1 MNRFSIKDIEILTGI
16 KPHTIRIWEQ
26 RYGIIKPQ
34 RTATNI
40 RYYTENDLK
49 LMLNVSLLNKMGFK
63 ISKITCLKP
72 NEIEHKVLSLVE
84 QANDA
89 DINLSALLNCMVRL
103 DEDTFEHLLNK
114 YLETNGLEITMTKI
128 LFPFLY
134 RIGLLWQTGSIT
146 PAYEHFFTNHVRQKI
161 IAAIDKQVL
170 SPSPDAKRFLLFLPP
185 NEPHELGLLYAHFVI
200 RQRGHRSVYMGLN
213 LPIDHIICAHECC
226 QPDFIVTTLTSCIKI
241 NAIEEFIVQI
251 SKTFSKSRILLSG
264 AQAVNRSLHLPQ
276 NVQVISDFD
285 DFIQYIENRVN

>member
-146 PAYEHFFTNHVRQKI
+146 PAYEHFFTNLVRQKI

-170 SPSPDAKRFLLFLPP
+170 TPLPDAKRFLLFLPP

-213 LPIDHIICAHECC
+213 LPIEHIICAHECC

-251 SKTFSKSRILLSG
+251 SKTFSKSKILLSG
-264 AQAVNRSLHLPQ
+264 AQAVNKSLHLPQ
-276 NVQVISDFD
+276 NVQIISDFD

>member
-146 PAYEHFFTNHVRQKI
+146 PAYEHFFTNLVRQKI
-161 IAAIDKQVL
+161 IAAIDKQVF

>member
-114 YLETNGLEITMTKI
+114 YLETNGLETTMTRI

-146 PAYEHFFTNHVRQKI
+146 PAYEHFFTNLVRQKI

-170 SPSPDAKRFLLFLPP
+170 TPLPDAKRFLLFLPP
-185 NEPHELGLLYAHFVI
+185 NEPHELGLLYAHYVI

-213 LPIDHIICAHECC
+213 LPIEHIICAHECC

-251 SKTFSKSRILLSG
+251 SKTFSKSKILLSG
-264 AQAVNRSLHLPQ
+264 AQAVNKSLHLPQ
-276 NVQVISDFD
+276 NVQIISDFD
-285 DFIQYIENRVN
+285 DFI

>member
-114 YLETNGLEITMTKI
+114 YLETNGLETTMTRI

-146 PAYEHFFTNHVRQKI
+146 PAYEHFFTNLVRQKI

-170 SPSPDAKRFLLFLPP
+170 TPLPDAKRFLLFLPP
-185 NEPHELGLLYAHFVI
+185 NEPHELGLLYAHYVI

-213 LPIDHIICAHECC
+213 LPIEHIICAHECC

-251 SKTFSKSRILLSG
+251 SKTFSKSKILLSG
-264 AQAVNRSLHLPQ
+264 AQAVNKSLHLPQ
-276 NVQVISDFD
+276 NVQIISDFD